1 MQVHKRQ
8 GASSVATAGSLV
20 PEKSGKDRTDR
31 SFEPGERNGTEK
43 AGKREVRGAR
53 SFFAEERLSPDTP
66 PVGTVRDF
74 PDVFGVSPEKDTI
87 FHDRIGTP
95 VAIGKRLFVAFPS
108 AVGRCFGRVRYER
121 ADGNC
126 EREA

>member
-1 MQVHKRQ
+1 M
-8 GASSVATAGSLV
+8 
-20 PEKSGKDRTDR
+20 
-31 SFEPGERNGTEK
+31 
-43 AGKREVRGAR
+43 RGAR

-74 PDVFGVSPEKDTI
+74 PDMFGVSPEKDTI

-121 ADGNC
+121 ADGNR

>member
-8 GASSVATAGSLV
+8 GASSVATVGSLV

-31 SFEPGERNGTEK
+31 SFEPGERSGTEK

-87 FHDRIGTP
+87 VHDRIGTP

-121 ADGNC
+121 ADGNR

>member
-8 GASSVATAGSLV
+8 GASSVATVRSLV

-31 SFEPGERNGTEK
+31 SFEPGERSGTEK
-43 AGKREVRGAR
+43 AEKREVRGAR

-121 ADGNC
+121 ADGNR

>member
-8 GASSVATAGSLV
+8 GASSVATVGSLV

-31 SFEPGERNGTEK
+31 SFEPGERSGTEK

-66 PVGTVRDF
+66 PVGMVRDF

-121 ADGNC
+121 ADGNR